1 MEISLEKIDQVVER
15 TYVSYKEAKEA
26 LERCNGEVL
35 AAIIYLEYKK
45 KKQEQFEDVESKNET
60 VEEFKLWLKDIINKG
75 NVTRIKV
82 KKEDN
87 VVVDVPVNAGIA
99 AAVISII
106 IPAIFAFGVI
116 AAVATKVTIEIT
128 MEDGSVKV
136 VNKYVS
142 DAAKDIKEKAINIGE
157 QIKSEFDKVSK
168 KDKEKT
174 HVYTG
179 DETIYSYKVNFD
191 ENGNVKETE
200 TEINQS
206 NNDEV

>member
-26 LERCNGEVL
+26 LEVCSGDVL
-35 AAIIYLEYKK
+35 AAIIYLEDKK
-45 KKQEQFEDVESKNET
+45 KKKEQYDDADSKNET
-60 VEEFKLWLKDIINKG
+60 VEEFKTWLKDIINKG

-82 KKEDN
+82 KKDDN
-87 VVVDVPVNAGIA
+87 VIVDVPVNAGIA

-128 MEDGSVKV
+128 MEDGTVKV

-142 DAAKDIKEKAINIGE
+142 DAAKDIKEKAINVGQ
-157 QIKSEFDKVSK
+157 QIKSEIDKVSK
-168 KDKEKT
+168 KDQEKT

-179 DETIYSYKVNFD
+179 DETIYSYKVEFD
-191 ENGNVKETE
+191 KKDNSQDAETNE
-200 TEINQS
+200 KNE
-206 NNDEV
+206 